1 MQPSDIK
8 LKLEE
13 YHTDC
18 YGWALYCCGHDREIA
33 CEVLQTSYL
42 KMLERQNTFRGQST
56 FKTWAFRIIKNSAI
70 DTFRKRKREAMI
82 MKVENTLTD
91 TGYDGKLGD
100 DFDQKIREQF
110 FSRALSQLS
119 DRQRQILQLVFY
131 HDMSLNQSA
140 EVLNISQGSVRKHY
154 DRAKKI
160 MADWFQKN
168 GIINYND

>member
-1 MQPSDIK
+1 MQDDNIK
-8 LKLEE
+8 RQLE
-13 YHTDC
+13 HHHKDC
-18 YGWALYCCGHDREIA
+18 YGWALHCCNQDKEMA
-33 CEVLQTSYL
+33 YDVVQASYL
-42 KMLERQNTFRGQST
+42 KMLEHQDTFREQST

-70 DTFRKRKREAMI
+70 DTFRNRKREAMI
-82 MKVENTLTD
+82 MQVETALAD

-100 DFDQKIREQF
+100 DFDQKLREQF

-160 MADWFQKN
+160 LADWFQKN